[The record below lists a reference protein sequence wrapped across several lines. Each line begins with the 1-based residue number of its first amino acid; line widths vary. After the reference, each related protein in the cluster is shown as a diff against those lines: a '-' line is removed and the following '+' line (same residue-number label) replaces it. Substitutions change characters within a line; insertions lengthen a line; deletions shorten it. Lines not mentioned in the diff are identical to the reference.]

1 MTDILCPQCGEEPGI
16 QDREYGI
23 LPGEICQAF
32 NSEIPK
38 PTQAHSYDFASQTTK
53 EQRKSYGDE
62 MFQPYI
68 NGVLSKEFIEVYGTD
83 KLHGVTKKDMKNA
96 KYVYGGMTR
105 HHRMVENGVKKEQA
119 RFKNPDDYKVIEGK
133 LKG

>member
-1 MTDILCPQCGEEPGI
+1 MVCLQCNKNEANI
-16 QDREYGI
+16 SREYGA
-23 LPGEICQAF
+23 LPCDECQIDNALVEKPSQ
-32 NSEIPK
+32 NS
-38 PTQAHSYDFASQTTK
+38 SYDFASPTTK

-119 RFKNPDDYKVIEGK
+119 RFKNPDGYKVIEGK
-133 LKG
+133 VKE